1 MASQVTDDDFRMDQG
16 GFDEEVAITR
26 ADLGGDNGICPNS
39 PWKIYSVYS
48 EQLVSS
54 ILLLIKMKSFK
65 SSTAIPYISSIYIIT
80 RANIIPSKHKFF
92 YLSPPNQV

>member
-39 PWKIYSVYS
+39 P
-48 EQLVSS
+48 
-54 ILLLIKMKSFK
+54 
-65 SSTAIPYISSIYIIT
+65 
-80 RANIIPSKHKFF
+80 
-92 YLSPPNQV
+92 